1 MKWTRS
7 TNYRNSRI
15 YEASDPTPVGQLSL
29 ITAWLANGTKRT
41 LQIVL
46 DFVLGAAPPR
56 VHFDGE
62 DWQFTTLGSE
72 RRRRS
77 KVSPFPDE
85 VSRSSDDRDW
95 RVLP

>member
-15 YEASDPTPVGQLSL
+15 YDASDPPPVGQLGL
-29 ITAWLANGTKRT
+29 IIAWLMSATKRT
-41 LQIVL
+41 VQILL
-46 DFVLGAAPPR
+46 DFFLGAAPPR
-56 VHFDGE
+56 AHFGGE

-77 KVSPFPDE
+77 KNGPSPDG
-85 VSRSSDDRDW
+85 VSRKSDRRDW